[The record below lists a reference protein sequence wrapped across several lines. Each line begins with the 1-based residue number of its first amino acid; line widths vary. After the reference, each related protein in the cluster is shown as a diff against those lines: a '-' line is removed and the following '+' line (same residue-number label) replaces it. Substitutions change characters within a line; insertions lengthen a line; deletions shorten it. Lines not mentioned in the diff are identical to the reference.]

1 MTNQKKLL
9 LIDGSS
15 VAFRAF
21 FALYNQIDR
30 FRNNNGLHTNAI
42 YGFHLMLDNLLER
55 IQPTHVLVAFDAGKT
70 TFRTEMF
77 ADYKAGRAKTPEEF
91 REQFPYIREMLAARG
106 IAYYDLA
113 QYEADDIIGT
123 LAKMAENTSEDYH
136 ITVVSGDKDLI
147 QLTDEN
153 TVVEISKKGVAEFEA
168 FTPDYLMEK
177 MGITPAQFIDLKS
190 LMGDKSDNI
199 PGVTKIG
206 EKTGLKLLL
215 EHGSLEGIY
224 EHIDEMKKS
233 KMKEN
238 LINDKEQ
245 AFLSKTLA
253 TIDTQSPIEIGLDD
267 TAFTGPD
274 LEKLAAFYDEMGFVQ
289 FKNGLD
295 IQSISWLED
304 FLIDFENTVIV
315 VSHDRHFLNKVCTH
329 MADLD
334 FGKIKLYVGNYDFW
348 KQSSELAARLQADRN
363 AKAEEKIKELQE
375 FVARFSAN
383 ASKSKQATSRKKM
396 LDKIEL
402 EEIVPS
408 SRKYPFINFNAERE
422 IGNDLLTVENLTVK
436 MDGETILD
444 NISFILRPGDK
455 TAIIGQN
462 DIQTTALIRALAGD
476 IDYEGTI
483 KWGVTT
489 SRSYLPK
496 DNSKDFASGESIL
509 EWLRQFAEK
518 GEDDDTFLRGFLG
531 RMLFSGDEVNKSVS
545 VLSGGEKVRVML
557 SKLMLLKSNVL
568 LLDDP
573 TNHLD
578 LESISS
584 LNDGVRDFKESVIF
598 ASHDHEFIQT
608 IANHIVVVSKN
619 GVIDR
624 IDETYD
630 EFLENEEV
638 QAKVKALWAD

>member
-1 MTNQKKLL
+1 MISANNVTLRIGKKALFEDVNIKFTEGNCYGLIGANGAGKSTFLKILTGQIEPSKGDVSITPGQRLSFLEQDHFKYDEYTALDTVIMGNERLYEIMKEKEAIYAKEDFTEEDGNKASELEAEFADMNGWEAESDAAQLLNGLGITTDLHYKQMAELNGSEKVKVLLAKALFGNPDILL
-9 LIDGSS
+9 LDEP
-15 VAFRAF
+15 
-21 FALYNQIDR
+21 
-30 FRNNNGLHTNAI
+30 TNHLDLDAI
-42 YGFHLMLDNLLER
+42 AWL
-55 IQPTHVLVAFDAGKT
+55 
-70 TFRTEMF
+70 
-77 ADYKAGRAKTPEEF
+77 EEF
-91 REQFPYIREMLAARG
+91 
-106 IAYYDLA
+106 
-113 QYEADDIIGT
+113 
-123 LAKMAENTSEDYH
+123 
-136 ITVVSGDKDLI
+136 
-147 QLTDEN
+147 
-153 TVVEISKKGVAEFEA
+153 
-168 FTPDYLMEK
+168 
-177 MGITPAQFIDLKS
+177 
-190 LMGDKSDNI
+190 
-199 PGVTKIG
+199 
-206 EKTGLKLLL
+206 
-215 EHGSLEGIY
+215 
-224 EHIDEMKKS
+224 
-233 KMKEN
+233 
-238 LINDKEQ
+238 LIN
-245 AFLSKTLA
+245 
-253 TIDTQSPIEIGLDD
+253 
-267 TAFTGPD
+267 
-274 LEKLAAFYDEMGFVQ
+274 
-289 FKNGLD
+289 
-295 IQSISWLED
+295 
-304 FLIDFENTVIV
+304 FENTVIV

-408 SRKYPFINFNAERE
+408 SRKYPFINFKAELE

-462 DIQTTALIRALAGD
+462 DIQTTALIRALADD

-638 QAKVKALWAD
+638 QVKVKALWAD

>member
-1 MTNQKKLL
+1 
-9 LIDGSS
+9 
-15 VAFRAF
+15 
-21 FALYNQIDR
+21 
-30 FRNNNGLHTNAI
+30 
-42 YGFHLMLDNLLER
+42 
-55 IQPTHVLVAFDAGKT
+55 
-70 TFRTEMF
+70 
-77 ADYKAGRAKTPEEF
+77 
-91 REQFPYIREMLAARG
+91 
-106 IAYYDLA
+106 
-113 QYEADDIIGT
+113 
-123 LAKMAENTSEDYH
+123 
-136 ITVVSGDKDLI
+136 
-147 QLTDEN
+147 
-153 TVVEISKKGVAEFEA
+153 
-168 FTPDYLMEK
+168 
-177 MGITPAQFIDLKS
+177 
-190 LMGDKSDNI
+190 
-199 PGVTKIG
+199 
-206 EKTGLKLLL
+206 
-215 EHGSLEGIY
+215 
-224 EHIDEMKKS
+224 
-233 KMKEN
+233 
-238 LINDKEQ
+238 
-245 AFLSKTLA
+245 
-253 TIDTQSPIEIGLDD
+253 
-267 TAFTGPD
+267 
-274 LEKLAAFYDEMGFVQ
+274 
-289 FKNGLD
+289 FK
-295 IQSISWLED
+295 
-304 FLIDFENTVIV
+304 
-315 VSHDRHFLNKVCTH
+315 
-329 MADLD
+329 
-334 FGKIKLYVGNYDFW
+334 
-348 KQSSELAARLQADRN
+348 
-363 AKAEEKIKELQE
+363 
-375 FVARFSAN
+375 
-383 ASKSKQATSRKKM
+383 
-396 LDKIEL
+396 
-402 EEIVPS
+402 
-408 SRKYPFINFNAERE
+408 AERE

-462 DIQTTALIRALAGD
+462 DIQTTALIRALADD

>member
-1 MTNQKKLL
+1 MIHADQLSKEFGRFQAVKNA
-9 LIDGSS
+9 S
-15 VAFRAF
+15 F
-21 FALYNQIDR
+21 QIEKGEIVG
-30 FRNNNGLHTNAI
+30 FLGPNG
-42 YGFHLMLDNLLER
+42 
-55 IQPTHVLVAFDAGKT
+55 AGKT
-70 TFRTEMF
+70 TTLRMLTGYLPPTSGTATIAGFDIVKNPLEARKHLGYLPEHVPLYDDQRVTEYLKFR
-77 ADYKAGRAKTPEEF
+77 
-91 REQFPYIREMLAARG
+91 ARLKG
-106 IAYYDLA
+106 ISSRQIWPA
-113 QYEADDIIGT
+113 
-123 LAKMAENTSEDYH
+123 
-136 ITVVSGDKDLI
+136 VSK
-147 QLTDEN
+147 
-153 TVVEISKKGVAEFEA
+153 VVEQCGLDPVRR
-168 FTPDYLMEK
+168 K
-177 MGITPAQFIDLKS
+177 MIRT
-190 LMGDKSDNI
+190 
-199 PGVTKIG
+199 
-206 EKTGLKLLL
+206 
-215 EHGSLEGIY
+215 
-224 EHIDEMKKS
+224 
-233 KMKEN
+233 
-238 LINDKEQ
+238 
-245 AFLSKTLA
+245 LSKGYRQRVGLA
-253 TIDTQSPIEIGLDD
+253 DALLGE
-267 TAFTGPD
+267 PD
-274 LEKLAAFYDEMGFVQ
+274 LLILDEPT
-289 FKNGLD
+289 NGLD

-408 SRKYPFINFNAERE
+408 SRKYPFINFKAERE

>member
-1 MTNQKKLL
+1 MLTVSDVSLRFSDRKLFDDVNIKFTEGNTYGLIGANGAGKSTFLKILAGDIEPTTGHISLGPNERLSVLRQNHFDYEDERAIDVVIMGNEKLYNIMKEKDAIYMKEDFSDEDGVRAAELEGEFAELGGWEAESEASQLLQNLNIPEELHYQNMSELANGDKVKVLLAKALFGKPDVLL
-9 LIDGSS
+9 LD
-15 VAFRAF
+15 
-21 FALYNQIDR
+21 
-30 FRNNNGLHTNAI
+30 
-42 YGFHLMLDNLLER
+42 E
-55 IQPTHVLVAFDAGKT
+55 PT
-70 TFRTEMF
+70 
-77 ADYKAGRAKTPEEF
+77 
-91 REQFPYIREMLAARG
+91 
-106 IAYYDLA
+106 
-113 QYEADDIIGT
+113 
-123 LAKMAENTSEDYH
+123 
-136 ITVVSGDKDLI
+136 
-147 QLTDEN
+147 
-153 TVVEISKKGVAEFEA
+153 
-168 FTPDYLMEK
+168 
-177 MGITPAQFIDLKS
+177 
-190 LMGDKSDNI
+190 
-199 PGVTKIG
+199 
-206 EKTGLKLLL
+206 
-215 EHGSLEGIY
+215 
-224 EHIDEMKKS
+224 
-233 KMKEN
+233 
-238 LINDKEQ
+238 
-245 AFLSKTLA
+245 
-253 TIDTQSPIEIGLDD
+253 
-267 TAFTGPD
+267 
-274 LEKLAAFYDEMGFVQ
+274 
-289 FKNGLD
+289 NGLD
-295 IQSISWLED
+295 IQSITWLED
-304 FLIDFENTVIV
+304 FLIDFDNTVIV

-348 KQSSELAARLQADRN
+348 KESSELAAKLLVDRN

-408 SRKYPFINFNAERE
+408 SRKYPFINFKAERE

-462 DIQTTALIRALAGD
+462 DIQTTALIRALADD